1 MLRACSLQ
9 TADVFPVVA
18 FPSTGI
24 MDFVMACPRLLLQKT
39 LFMYDLSIYI
49 FFLLSRDKKINKKEQ
64 DLKYDRS
71 LDYTDNSLSG
81 SVIV

>member
-24 MDFVMACPRLLLQKT
+24 MDFVMACPWLLLQKT
-39 LFMYDLSIYI
+39 LFMYD
-49 FFLLSRDKKINKKEQ
+49 FFFFCFPETKKLIKRN
-64 DLKYDRS
+64 R
-71 LDYTDNSLSG
+71 T
-81 SVIV
+81 

>member
-1 MLRACSLQ
+1 M
-9 TADVFPVVA
+9 
-18 FPSTGI
+18 
-24 MDFVMACPRLLLQKT
+24 
-39 LFMYDLSIYI
+39 IYLY
-49 FFLLSRDKKINKKEQ
+49 FFLLSRDKKVNKKEQ

>member
-1 MLRACSLQ
+1 MLRGCSLQ

-39 LFMYDLSIYI
+39 LFMYD
-49 FFLLSRDKKINKKEQ
+49 FFFFFAFQRQKN
-64 DLKYDRS
+64 
-71 LDYTDNSLSG
+71 
-81 SVIV
+81 

>member
-9 TADVFPVVA
+9 TADAFPVDA

-39 LFMYDLSIYI
+39 LFMYD
-49 FFLLSRDKKINKKEQ
+49 FFFFFCFPETKKLIKRN
-64 DLKYDRS
+64 R
-71 LDYTDNSLSG
+71 T
-81 SVIV
+81 

>member
-39 LFMYDLSIYI
+39 LFMYDLY

-64 DLKYDRS
+64 DLKYDRR

>member
-9 TADVFPVVA
+9 TADAFPVDA

-39 LFMYDLSIYI
+39 LFMYDLSIY
-49 FFLLSRDKKINKKEQ
+49 FFFAFQRQKN
-64 DLKYDRS
+64 
-71 LDYTDNSLSG
+71 
-81 SVIV
+81 

>member
-39 LFMYDLSIYI
+39 LFMYDLY
-49 FFLLSRDKKINKKEQ
+49 FFFAFQRQKN
-64 DLKYDRS
+64 
-71 LDYTDNSLSG
+71 
-81 SVIV
+81 

>member
-9 TADVFPVVA
+9 TADAFPVDA

-39 LFMYDLSIYI
+39 LFMYDLSIY
-49 FFLLSRDKKINKKEQ
+49 FFFCFPETKKLIKRN
-64 DLKYDRS
+64 R
-71 LDYTDNSLSG
+71 T
-81 SVIV
+81 